1 VFVINTSI
9 NHNIFIH
16 NIMSLAA
23 TLRKTASKVGT
34 FANNMVPSGS
44 SFDTL
49 NNKWILYF
57 ILFVSIVDLFNF
69 FKIGDIT
76 AIAIFI
82 IVGFLT
88 TYFSKNMLVILVI
101 SIAVTHI
108 ARYGNASL
116 EGMEGEADEEEEEK
130 VDEGMTGEEEEEEV
144 DEGMEGEAPGEAQG
158 EEEEEEGLQNPE
170 PALSK
175 ITKSLDTIKKVH
187 PDEIAGQTQ
196 TLIDQTKKV
205 QENMAMLE
213 PYLKQAADATKP
225 LQAEGFCDYASAYKK

>member
-1 VFVINTSI
+1 
-9 NHNIFIH
+9 
-16 NIMSLAA
+16 MSLAA
-23 TLRKTASKVGT
+23 TIRKTASKVGT
-34 FANNMVPSGS
+34 FANNLVPSGS

-57 ILFVSIVDLFNF
+57 VLFVSIVDLFNF
-69 FKIGDIT
+69 FTIGDTT

-82 IVGFLT
+82 VAGFLT

-108 ARYGNASL
+108 TRYGNASL
-116 EGMEGEADEEEEEK
+116 EGMDGEAGEADEEDEE
-130 VDEGMTGEEEEEEV
+130 VDEGMTGEE
-144 DEGMEGEAPGEAQG
+144 

-175 ITKSLDTIKKVH
+175 IRESLNRINTVR

-213 PYLKQAADATKP
+213 PFLKQAAKATEP
-225 LQAEGFCDYASAYKK
+225 LKSEGFCDYASAYKK

>member
-1 VFVINTSI
+1 
-9 NHNIFIH
+9 
-16 NIMSLAA
+16 MSLAA

-34 FANNMVPSGS
+34 FANNLVPSGS

-57 ILFVSIVDLFNF
+57 VLFVSIVDLFNF

-116 EGMEGEADEEEEEK
+116 EGMESEAGEA
-130 VDEGMTGEEEEEEV
+130 EEEEEV
-144 DEGMEGEAPGEAQG
+144 DEGMEGEAQG
-158 EEEEEEGLQNPE
+158 EEEDEDDKGLQNPE
-170 PALSK
+170 PTLSK
-175 ITKSLDTIKKVH
+175 ITKSLDAIKKVH
-187 PDEIAGQTQ
+187 PDEIAGQTE

-213 PYLKQAADATKP
+213 PFLKQAAKATEP
-225 LQAEGFCDYASAYKK
+225 LKSEGFCDYASAYKK

>member
-1 VFVINTSI
+1 
-9 NHNIFIH
+9 
-16 NIMSLAA
+16 
-23 TLRKTASKVGT
+23 
-34 FANNMVPSGS
+34 MVPSGS

-116 EGMEGEADEEEEEK
+116 EGMEGEAGEADDDDDED
-130 VDEGMTGEEEEEEV
+130 DEGMKGEAQGEEEEE
-144 DEGMEGEAPGEAQG
+144 

-175 ITKSLDTIKKVH
+175 ITQSLDTIKKVH
-187 PDEIAGQTQ
+187 PDEIAEQTQ

-205 QENMAMLE
+205 RENMAMLE

>member
-1 VFVINTSI
+1 
-9 NHNIFIH
+9 
-16 NIMSLAA
+16 MSLAA

-57 ILFVSIVDLFNF
+57 VLFVSIVDLFNF
-69 FKIGDIT
+69 FTIGDTT

-82 IVGFLT
+82 VAGFLT

-116 EGMEGEADEEEEEK
+116 EGMEGEAGEEEEEELN
-130 VDEGMTGEEEEEEV
+130 EGMTGEEEEEE
-144 DEGMEGEAPGEAQG
+144 D
-158 EEEEEEGLQNPE
+158 EGLQNPE

-175 ITKSLDTIKKVH
+175 ITASLDTIKKVH

>member
-1 VFVINTSI
+1 
-9 NHNIFIH
+9 
-16 NIMSLAA
+16 MSLAA

-57 ILFVSIVDLFNF
+57 VLFVSIVDLFNF

-108 ARYGNASL
+108 AKYGNASL
-116 EGMEGEADEEEEEK
+116 EGMDS
-130 VDEGMTGEEEEEEV
+130 EEEEEEEL
-144 DEGMEGEAPGEAQG
+144 DEGMEGEAQG
-158 EEEEEEGLQNPE
+158 EEEEKEEDEGLQNPE

-175 ITKSLDTIKKVH
+175 ITKSLEDIKKVH
-187 PDEIAGQTQ
+187 QDEIAGQTQ

-213 PYLKQAADATKP
+213 PYLKQAAKATEP
-225 LQAEGFCDYASAYKK
+225 LKSEGFCDYASAYKK

>member
-1 VFVINTSI
+1 
-9 NHNIFIH
+9 
-16 NIMSLAA
+16 MSLAA
-23 TLRKTASKVGT
+23 TIRKTASKVGT
-34 FANNMVPSGS
+34 FANNLVPSSS

-57 ILFVSIVDLFNF
+57 LLFVSIVDLFNF

-108 ARYGNASL
+108 AKYGNASL
-116 EGMEGEADEEEEEK
+116 EGMESEAGEVNEEE
-130 VDEGMTGEEEEEEV
+130 EEEEEEV
-144 DEGMEGEAPGEAQG
+144 DEGMEGEAQGKAQG
-158 EEEEEEGLQNPE
+158 EEEEKEKDEGLQNPE

-175 ITKSLDTIKKVH
+175 ITKSLEDIKKVH

-213 PYLKQAADATKP
+213 PYLKQAAKATEP
-225 LQAEGFCDYASAYKK
+225 LKSEGFCDYASAYKK

>member
-1 VFVINTSI
+1 
-9 NHNIFIH
+9 
-16 NIMSLAA
+16 MSLAA

-116 EGMEGEADEEEEEK
+116 EGMEGEAGEADDDDDED
-130 VDEGMTGEEEEEEV
+130 DEGMKGEAQGEEEEE
-144 DEGMEGEAPGEAQG
+144 

-175 ITKSLDTIKKVH
+175 ITQSLDTIKKVH
-187 PDEIAGQTQ
+187 PDEIAEQTQ

-205 QENMAMLE
+205 RENMAMLE

>member
-1 VFVINTSI
+1 
-9 NHNIFIH
+9 
-16 NIMSLAA
+16 MSLAA
-23 TLRKTASKVGT
+23 TIRKTASKVGT

-69 FKIGDIT
+69 FKIGDTT

-116 EGMEGEADEEEEEK
+116 EGMESEAGEA
-130 VDEGMTGEEEEEEV
+130 EEEEEEV
-144 DEGMEGEAPGEAQG
+144 DEGMEGEAQGEAQG
-158 EEEEEEGLQNPE
+158 EEEEEEEGLHNPE

-175 ITKSLDTIKKVH
+175 ITESLDAIKKVH

-213 PYLKQAADATKP
+213 PFLKQAAKATEP
-225 LQAEGFCDYASAYKK
+225 LKSEGFCDYASAYKK

>member
-1 VFVINTSI
+1 
-9 NHNIFIH
+9 
-16 NIMSLAA
+16 MSLAA
-23 TLRKTASKVGT
+23 TIRKTASKVGT
-34 FANNMVPSGS
+34 FANNLVPSGS

-57 ILFVSIVDLFNF
+57 VLFVSIVDLFNF
-69 FKIGDIT
+69 FTIGDTT

-82 IVGFLT
+82 VVGFLT

-116 EGMEGEADEEEEEK
+116 EGMESEEEEDEEIN
-130 VDEGMTGEEEEEEV
+130 EGMAGEEEEEEV
-144 DEGMEGEAPGEAQG
+144 DEGEAQGEAQG
-158 EEEEEEGLQNPE
+158 EEEEEGLQNPE

-175 ITKSLDTIKKVH
+175 ITQSLDTIKKVH

-205 QENMAMLE
+205 RENMAMLE

>member
-1 VFVINTSI
+1 
-9 NHNIFIH
+9 
-16 NIMSLAA
+16 MSLAA

-34 FANNMVPSGS
+34 FANNLVPSGS

-57 ILFVSIVDLFNF
+57 VLFVSIVDLFNF
-69 FKIGDIT
+69 FTIGDTT

-82 IVGFLT
+82 VVGFLT

-116 EGMEGEADEEEEEK
+116 EGMESEAGEAD
-130 VDEGMTGEEEEEEV
+130 EEEEEV
-144 DEGMEGEAPGEAQG
+144 DEGMEGEAQG
-158 EEEEEEGLQNPE
+158 EEEEEEDEGLQNPE

-175 ITKSLDTIKKVH
+175 ITESLDTIKKVH

-205 QENMAMLE
+205 QENMALLE
-213 PYLKQAADATKP
+213 PYLKQAADATQP

>member
-1 VFVINTSI
+1 
-9 NHNIFIH
+9 
-16 NIMSLAA
+16 MSLAA
-23 TLRKTASKVGT
+23 TIRKTASKVGT
-34 FANNMVPSGS
+34 FANNLVPSGS

-57 ILFVSIVDLFNF
+57 VLFVSIVDLFNF
-69 FKIGDIT
+69 FTIGDTT

-82 IVGFLT
+82 VVGFLT

-116 EGMEGEADEEEEEK
+116 EGMESEAGEAD
-130 VDEGMTGEEEEEEV
+130 EEEEEV
-144 DEGMEGEAPGEAQG
+144 DEGMEGEAQG
-158 EEEEEEGLQNPE
+158 EEEEEEDEGLQNPE
-170 PALSK
+170 PDLSK
-175 ITKSLDTIKKVH
+175 ITKSLKDIKKVH

-205 QENMAMLE
+205 QENMALLE
-213 PYLKQAADATKP
+213 PFLKQA
-225 LQAEGFCDYASAYKK
+225 AEGFCDYASAYKK

>member
-1 VFVINTSI
+1 
-9 NHNIFIH
+9 
-16 NIMSLAA
+16 MSLAA
-23 TLRKTASKVGT
+23 TIRKTASKVGT
-34 FANNMVPSGS
+34 FANNLVPSGS

-57 ILFVSIVDLFNF
+57 VLFVSIVDLFNF
-69 FKIGDIT
+69 YKIGDTT

-116 EGMEGEADEEEEEK
+116 EGMESEAGEA
-130 VDEGMTGEEEEEEV
+130 EEEEEV
-144 DEGMEGEAPGEAQG
+144 DEGMEGEAQG
-158 EEEEEEGLQNPE
+158 EEEDEEEDEGLHNPE

-175 ITKSLDTIKKVH
+175 ITKSLDAIKKVH

-213 PYLKQAADATKP
+213 PFLKQAADATEP
-225 LQAEGFCDYASAYKK
+225 LKSEGFCDYASAYKK

>member
-1 VFVINTSI
+1 
-9 NHNIFIH
+9 
-16 NIMSLAA
+16 MSLAA
-23 TLRKTASKVGT
+23 TIRKTASKVGT
-34 FANNMVPSGS
+34 FANNLVPSGS

-69 FKIGDIT
+69 FKIGDTT

-82 IVGFLT
+82 IAGFLT

-116 EGMEGEADEEEEEK
+116 EGMSDDDDDYEEEEEEEEE
-130 VDEGMTGEEEEEEV
+130 EGMTGEEEDEEEN
-144 DEGMEGEAPGEAQG
+144 EGMETEAQG
-158 EEEEEEGLQNPE
+158 EKEEEGLQNPE
-170 PALSK
+170 PALTK

-196 TLIDQTKKV
+196 TLIEQTKKV

-225 LQAEGFCDYASAYKK
+225 LKAEGFCDYASAYKK

>member
-1 VFVINTSI
+1 
-9 NHNIFIH
+9 
-16 NIMSLAA
+16 MSLAA

-34 FANNMVPSGS
+34 FANNLVPSGS

-57 ILFVSIVDLFNF
+57 VLFVSIVDLFNF
-69 FKIGDIT
+69 YKIGDVT

-116 EGMEGEADEEEEEK
+116 EGMDSKEEEEEE
-130 VDEGMTGEEEEEEV
+130 EGMTGEEEEL
-144 DEGMEGEAPGEAQG
+144 DEGMENKDEEEDEGMENK
-158 EEEEEEGLQNPE
+158 EEEEEEGLQNE
-170 PALSK
+170 KPAPDSLTK
-175 ITKSLDTIKKVH
+175 ITKSLDEIKKVH

-196 TLIDQTKKV
+196 TLIEQTKKV

-225 LQAEGFCDYASAYKK
+225 LKAEGFCDYASAYKK

>member
-1 VFVINTSI
+1 
-9 NHNIFIH
+9 
-16 NIMSLAA
+16 MSLAA

-44 SFDTL
+44 SFDTF

-116 EGMEGEADEEEEEK
+116 EGMKGEEEDDEE
-130 VDEGMTGEEEEEEV
+130 VNEGMAGEEEEELDEGMAGEEEEEL
-144 DEGMEGEAPGEAQG
+144 DEGMEGEAPNK
-158 EEEEEEGLQNPE
+158 EEKEDKSLQNPK
-170 PALSK
+170 PAPDSLTK
-175 ITKSLDTIKKVH
+175 ITKSLDDIKKVH

-196 TLIDQTKKV
+196 TLIEQTKKV
-205 QENMAMLE
+205 QENMALLE

-225 LQAEGFCDYASAYKK
+225 LKAEGFCDYASAYKK

>member
-1 VFVINTSI
+1 
-9 NHNIFIH
+9 
-16 NIMSLAA
+16 MSLAA

-57 ILFVSIVDLFNF
+57 VLFVSIVDLFNF

-108 ARYGNASL
+108 AKYGNASL
-116 EGMEGEADEEEEEK
+116 EGMDS
-130 VDEGMTGEEEEEEV
+130 EEEEEEEL
-144 DEGMEGEAPGEAQG
+144 DEGMEGEAQG
-158 EEEEEEGLQNPE
+158 EEEEKEEDEGLQNPE

-175 ITKSLDTIKKVH
+175 ITKSLEDIKKVH

-213 PYLKQAADATKP
+213 PYLKQAAKATEP
-225 LQAEGFCDYASAYKK
+225 LKSEGFCDYASAYKK

>member
-1 VFVINTSI
+1 
-9 NHNIFIH
+9 
-16 NIMSLAA
+16 MSLAA

-57 ILFVSIVDLFNF
+57 VLFVSIVDLFNF
-69 FKIGDIT
+69 FTIGDTT

-82 IVGFLT
+82 VAGFLT

-116 EGMEGEADEEEEEK
+116 EGMESEEEE
-130 VDEGMTGEEEEEEV
+130 DEEEEEV
-144 DEGMEGEAPGEAQG
+144 DEGMKGEAQG
-158 EEEEEEGLQNPE
+158 EEEEEEDEGLQNPE

-175 ITKSLDTIKKVH
+175 ITASLDTIKKVH

-205 QENMAMLE
+205 RENMAMLE

>member
-1 VFVINTSI
+1 
-9 NHNIFIH
+9 
-16 NIMSLAA
+16 MSLAA

-34 FANNMVPSGS
+34 FANNLIPSGS

-57 ILFVSIVDLFNF
+57 VLFVSIVDLFNF
-69 FKIGDIT
+69 YKIGDVT

-116 EGMEGEADEEEEEK
+116 EGMDSK
-130 VDEGMTGEEEEEEV
+130 
-144 DEGMEGEAPGEAQG
+144 
-158 EEEEEEGLQNPE
+158 EEEEEEGMAGEEEEELDEGMENKEEEELDEGMENKEEDEVDEGLQNQK
-170 PALSK
+170 PAPDSLTK
-175 ITKSLDTIKKVH
+175 ITKSLDEIKKVSS
-187 PDEIAGQTQ
+187 D
-196 TLIDQTKKV
+196 KR
-205 QENMAMLE
+205 
-213 PYLKQAADATKP
+213 
-225 LQAEGFCDYASAYKK
+225 

>member
-1 VFVINTSI
+1 
-9 NHNIFIH
+9 
-16 NIMSLAA
+16 MSLAA

-116 EGMEGEADEEEEEK
+116 EGMEGEVDEEEEK

-144 DEGMEGEAPGEAQG
+144 DEGMEGEAQGEAQG

>member
-1 VFVINTSI
+1 
-9 NHNIFIH
+9 
-16 NIMSLAA
+16 MSLAA
-23 TLRKTASKVGT
+23 TIRKTASKVGI

-69 FKIGDIT
+69 YKIGDVT

-116 EGMEGEADEEEEEK
+116 EGMDGEAGEADEEDEE
-130 VDEGMTGEEEEEEV
+130 VDEGMTGEEEEEE
-144 DEGMEGEAPGEAQG
+144 
-158 EEEEEEGLQNPE
+158 EEEGLQNPE
-170 PALSK
+170 PDLSK
-175 ITKSLDTIKKVH
+175 ITKSLKDIKKVH
-187 PDEIAGQTQ
+187 PDEIAIQTE

-213 PYLKQAADATKP
+213 PFLKQAAKATEP
-225 LQAEGFCDYASAYKK
+225 LKSEGFCDYASAYKK

>member
-1 VFVINTSI
+1 
-9 NHNIFIH
+9 
-16 NIMSLAA
+16 MSLAA

-34 FANNMVPSGS
+34 FANNLVPSGS

-57 ILFVSIVDLFNF
+57 VLFVSIVDLFNF
-69 FKIGDIT
+69 YKIGDAT

-116 EGMEGEADEEEEEK
+116 EGMKGEEEEDEEVNEGMENEEEEEL
-130 VDEGMTGEEEEEEV
+130 
-144 DEGMEGEAPGEAQG
+144 DEGMEGEAPGEAQSK
-158 EEEEEEGLQNPE
+158 EEEEEEGLQNPK
-170 PALSK
+170 PAPDSLTK
-175 ITKSLDTIKKVH
+175 ITKSLDDIKKVH

-196 TLIDQTKKV
+196 TLIEQTKKV
-205 QENMAMLE
+205 QENMALLE

-225 LQAEGFCDYASAYKK
+225 LKAEGFCDYASAYKK

>member
-1 VFVINTSI
+1 
-9 NHNIFIH
+9 
-16 NIMSLAA
+16 MSLAA
-23 TLRKTASKVGT
+23 TIRKTASKVGT
-34 FANNMVPSGS
+34 FANNLVPSGS

-57 ILFVSIVDLFNF
+57 VLFVSIVDLFNF

-116 EGMEGEADEEEEEK
+116 EGMESEAGEA
-130 VDEGMTGEEEEEEV
+130 EEEEEV
-144 DEGMEGEAPGEAQG
+144 DEGMEGEAQG
-158 EEEEEEGLQNPE
+158 EEEDEDDKGLQNPE
-170 PALSK
+170 PTLSK
-175 ITKSLDTIKKVH
+175 ITKSLDAIKKVH
-187 PDEIAGQTQ
+187 PDEIAGQTE

-213 PYLKQAADATKP
+213 PFLKQAAKATEP
-225 LQAEGFCDYASAYKK
+225 LKSEGFCDYASAYKK

>member
-1 VFVINTSI
+1 
-9 NHNIFIH
+9 
-16 NIMSLAA
+16 MSLAA
-23 TLRKTASKVGT
+23 TIRKTASKVGT

-69 FKIGDIT
+69 FTIGDTT

-82 IVGFLT
+82 VVGFLT

-116 EGMEGEADEEEEEK
+116 EGMEGEA
-130 VDEGMTGEEEEEEV
+130 EEEEEEV
-144 DEGMEGEAPGEAQG
+144 DEGMEGEAQGEAED
-158 EEEEEEGLQNPE
+158 EEEEKGLQNPE

-175 ITKSLDTIKKVH
+175 ITKSLDAIKKVH
-187 PDEIAGQTQ
+187 PDEIAIQTE

-213 PYLKQAADATKP
+213 PFLKQAAKATEP
-225 LQAEGFCDYASAYKK
+225 LKSEGFCDYASAYKK